1 MTNFTA
7 ITKTESRIPSR
18 LPERMGNAVTW
29 AALAVFAAI
38 VVAPL
43 VFMLGASLMDSIEIM
58 TMPYRWIPSKI
69 KWANYARAVAGNDGS
84 FVFPRN
90 IANSVIVS
98 GTITVT
104 TVFLSAMVGYG
115 LAKFRFKGKNIAFLA
130 IMATMMIPFETIM
143 IPVYLVTLNLGLQD
157 SYGGLIVPFM
167 LNAFAV
173 FQMRQYLQTFPDE
186 ILDAARIDG
195 TSEPSIF
202 ARIIL
207 PNSGPVIATVA
218 VLTFRQQWDNLLWPL
233 LITQREEMKTIPAY
247 IVKFAA
253 EKYADEGAMMAVAVI
268 ASVPVIALFLAL
280 SKYFVG
286 GSAMYAAGKE

>member
-1 MTNFTA
+1 MTQSDAMKKTNTIAWTGNFLVW
-7 ITKTESRIPSR
+7 ILLVLFGI
-18 LPERMGNAVTW
+18 GI
-29 AALAVFAAI
+29 I
-38 VVAPL
+38 VPL
-43 VFMLGASLMDSIEIM
+43 VFMFGASLMDSIEIM

-69 KWANYARAVAGNDGS
+69 KWANFQRAIAGNDGNYTYI
-84 FVFPRN
+84 RN
-90 IANSVIVS
+90 IINSIFVS
-98 GTITVT
+98 GSITVT
-104 TVFLSAMVGYG
+104 TIFLASIVGYG
-115 LAKFRFKGKNIAFLA
+115 LAKFKFKGRSIAFFA

-143 IPVYLVTLNLGLQD
+143 IPLYMVTLNLGLQD
-157 SYGGLIVPFM
+157 SYGGLIIPFM

-173 FQMRQYLQTFPDE
+173 FQMRQYLMTFPDD

-195 TSEPSIF
+195 TSEPRIF
-202 ARIIL
+202 ATIIF
-207 PNSGPVIATVA
+207 PNCGPVIATVA

-233 LITQREEMKTIPAY
+233 LVTQREEMKTIPAY

-268 ASVPVIALFLAL
+268 ASIPVFILFFSL

>member
-1 MTNFTA
+1 MTETIDKNA
-7 ITKTESRIPSR
+7 LARKT
-18 LPERMGNAVTW
+18 GNALVW
-29 AALAVFAAI
+29 ALLALFGAI
-38 VVAPL
+38 VLAPL
-43 VFMLGASLMDSIEIM
+43 AFMLGASLMDSIEIM
-58 TMPYRWIPSKI
+58 TMPYRWIPTKI
-69 KWANYARAVAGNDGS
+69 KWANFARALAGNDGS
-84 FVFPRN
+84 YVFIRN
-90 IANSVIVS
+90 IANSLIVS

-104 TVFLSAMVGYG
+104 TVFLSATVGYG
-115 LAKFRFKGKNIAFLA
+115 LAKFKFRGKNLAFLA

-157 SYGGLIVPFM
+157 SYGGLIIPFM

-173 FQMRQYLQTFPDE
+173 FQMRQYLQTFPEE

-207 PNSGPVIATVA
+207 PNAGPVIATVA

-233 LITQREEMKTIPAY
+233 LVTQREEMKTIPAY

-253 EKYADEGAMMAVAVI
+253 EKYSDEGAMMAVAVI
-268 ASVPVIALFLAL
+268 ASLPVIALFFSL

-286 GSAMYAAGKE
+286 GSSMYAAGKE

>member
-7 ITKTESRIPSR
+7 FTKPESPIPSR
-18 LPERMGNAVTW
+18 LPERLGNAVTW
-29 AALAVFAAI
+29 AALAAFAAI

-43 VFMLGASLMDSIEIM
+43 AFMLGASLMDSIEIM

-69 KWANYARAVAGNDGS
+69 KWANFARAVAGNDGS

-98 GTITVT
+98 GSITVT
-104 TVFLSAMVGYG
+104 TVLLSALVGYG
-115 LAKFRFKGKNIAFLA
+115 LAKFRFKGRNIAFLA

-195 TSEPSIF
+195 TSEPGIF

-268 ASVPVIALFLAL
+268 ASVPVIALFFAL